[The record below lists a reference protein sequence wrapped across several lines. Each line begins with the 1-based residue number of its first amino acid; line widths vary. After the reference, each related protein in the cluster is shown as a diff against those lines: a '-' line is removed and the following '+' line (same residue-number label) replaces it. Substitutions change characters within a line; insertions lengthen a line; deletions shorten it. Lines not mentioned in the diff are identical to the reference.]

1 MRRHLGVEHVRVLLL
16 GVHRR
21 HLHVWLLQHLP
32 LPDGHLLRRDWGLGG
47 LGLRVS
53 GSWAVAAASAAAI
66 VTGPLLRV
74 SGSRAAA
81 AAFSAAV

>member
-32 LPDGHLLRRDWGLGG
+32 LPDGHLLQRDWGLGG

-53 GSWAVAAASAAAI
+53 GYMGGGCSICGCHCNRSPA
-66 VTGPLLRV
+66 
-74 SGSRAAA
+74 
-81 AAFSAAV
+81 